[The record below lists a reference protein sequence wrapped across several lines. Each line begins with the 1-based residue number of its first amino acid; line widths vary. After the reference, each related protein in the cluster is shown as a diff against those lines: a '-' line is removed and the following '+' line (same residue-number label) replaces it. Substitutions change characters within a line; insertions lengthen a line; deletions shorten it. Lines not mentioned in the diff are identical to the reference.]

1 MPCRVRK
8 AGPTQSRCGR
18 VCVWCHCRRQTRRH
32 IRRRPDEKKKEEKR
46 GCAVASHCIN
56 CRYITPTGQVTF
68 SEYGVPRDYSV
79 SSTHSIFVPMSKSNG
94 GGASKLPCG
103 VACATWLTASL
114 SLVGDPCVAAGPASR
129 VPSSLRGA
137 LATSGRD
144 VGRRQGGSRPAQQP
158 RKFSMRCVCSVLQ
171 LVLKKV

>member
-8 AGPTQSRCGR
+8 AGPTQSRCG
-18 VCVWCHCRRQTRRH
+18 CGWCHCRRQTRRH

-46 GCAVASHCIN
+46 GCAVASHCIASTADISL
-56 CRYITPTGQVTF
+56 RPARSPSLKT
-68 SEYGVPRDYSV
+68 EYREMIPCPALK
-79 SSTHSIFVPMSKSNG
+79 SIFVPTSKSNG
-94 GGASKLPCG
+94 GVSKLPCG
-103 VACATWLTASL
+103 IACATWLTASL